1 MSEIHQDSLAPIKSS
16 VWFKEEVMSFNT
28 DKLSYQGNGCF
39 GIGDKPARQSIH
51 FYSQLADLIM
61 ENEVNIFGS
70 KSESIVKG
78 CLRQLAIH
86 YHLAASD
93 NADLCAQYFWDS
105 QGKYLIAKTVLNSD
119 DYRDMFF
126 MLADDEAFDFSEL
139 MQQHITLCRS
149 LES

>member
-1 MSEIHQDSLAPIKSS
+1 MSEIHQNPLAPIKAS

-28 DKLSYQGNGCF
+28 EATTYQGNGCF
-39 GIGDKPARQSIH
+39 GIGDKPVRQPVH
-51 FYSQLADLIM
+51 FYAQLSELM
-61 ENEVNIFGS
+61 MKNEEQIFGS
-70 KSESIVKG
+70 KSESMVKN
-78 CLRQLAIH
+78 CVRQLAVH
-86 YHLAASD
+86 YHLSAAD
-93 NADLCAQYFWDS
+93 NEDLNAYSFWES
-105 QGKYLIAKTVLNSD
+105 QGKYLMDKVAQNSG